1 MKNKTILMVVTNH
14 DRIDESHASGLW
26 LEEFLAPYQEFKGQ
40 GYDVTVASPN
50 GGIAPLDKNS
60 LTSNQELPPEVVLLQ
75 DTTPLSKLNYEDYD
89 GIFLA
94 GGHGTMFDFPTSA
107 DLKIAIKTLARQGKP
122 IAAVCHGVAGL
133 VGIQMEDGKPLIA
146 GRTLTSF
153 TNEEEYMVK
162 LENLVPFML
171 ETRLKE
177 QGANHQAAAS
187 FTEHVVVDRNLVT
200 GQNPMS
206 SKKTALAIISLLSS

>member
-1 MKNKTILMVVTNH
+1 MKNRNILMVVTNH

-26 LEEFLAPYQEFKGQ
+26 LEEFVAPYREFKDQ
-40 GYDVTVASPN
+40 GYDITVASPK

-60 LTSNQELPPEVVLLQ
+60 LMAERELPPEVVLLQ
-75 DTTPLSKLNYEDYD
+75 NTTPLAEINPEDYD
-89 GIFLA
+89 AIFLT

-107 DLKIAIKTLARQGKP
+107 DLKIVIKNFARRGKP
-122 IAAVCHGVAGL
+122 ISAVCHGVAGL
-133 VGIQMEDGKPLIA
+133 VGIQMEDGKSLVA

-153 TNEEEYMVK
+153 TNEEEYMAK

-171 ETRLKE
+171 ETRLRE
-177 QGANHQAAAS
+177 QGANHQVAAS
-187 FTEHVVVDRNLVT
+187 FTEHVVVDNNLVT

-206 SKKTALAIISLLSS
+206 SKKAALAVISLLL